1 MRSRF
6 DAADAPA
13 LDAATAASA
22 DWLSWKHPLH
32 PSLLLRPVISN
43 VAQLWR
49 AIDADEEVAQAQYAD
64 VPKTLAVWRKGLQPH
79 FQTLEADEAAFLRYL
94 AAGQSIE
101 DAAQTMTTQGLLADP
116 HTLGRWLQEWLE
128 NGLLLSK

>member
-1 MRSRF
+1 
-6 DAADAPA
+6 
-13 LDAATAASA
+13 
-22 DWLSWKHPLH
+22 
-32 PSLLLRPVISN
+32 

-79 FQTLEADEAAFLRYL
+79 FQTLDADEAAFLKCL
-94 AAGQSIE
+94 SAGQSIE
-101 DAAQTMTTQGLLADP
+101 DAAQNMTANGSLTDP
-116 HTLGRWLQEWLE
+116 HTLGRWLQEWLG